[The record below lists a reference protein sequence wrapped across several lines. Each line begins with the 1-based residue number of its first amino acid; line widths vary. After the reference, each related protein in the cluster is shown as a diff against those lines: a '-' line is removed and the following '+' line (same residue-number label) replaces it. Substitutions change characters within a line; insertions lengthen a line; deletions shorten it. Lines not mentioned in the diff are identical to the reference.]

1 MHPDLLHLK
10 ASAAHGTSM
19 KRSSAIIWLA
29 YALVVTY
36 DGSGDGLAARN
47 ARKEPAVFSST
58 KNVQSTPQVK
68 PASVAR
74 PSKYPAV
81 EATPVKRKSHRP
93 VKASKKSVPKAIV
106 QPRTDLMHYGILE
119 NSQRYD
125 PRPPADSTGVPHP
138 QALDLTHDHFQE
150 LDRNQDGKIDPVER
164 AFGRIDMDRDLH
176 TRTLQ

>member
-1 MHPDLLHLK
+1 
-10 ASAAHGTSM
+10 M

-29 YALVVTY
+29 YALIVTVA
-36 DGSGDGLAARN
+36 GPGEGLAARK
-47 ARKEPAVFSST
+47 AEKEPAVFQWT
-58 KNVQSTPQVK
+58 KNAPPQVK

-74 PSKYPAV
+74 PSKSPAA
-81 EATPVKRKSHRP
+81 EATRVKRKNHRP

-119 NSQRYD
+119 DSQRYD
-125 PRPPADSTGVPHP
+125 PRPPAVSTGVPHP

-164 AFGRIDMDRDLH
+164 AFGRIDMDRDLD